1 MHGANTIVDPRVK
14 TSQERHSW
22 ETNKKKYI
30 NKSLSRIFRAINNDH
45 IGICTR
51 FEEMT
56 ANHRFELQSETK
68 DNHQQ
73 SRKLKKCPS

>member
-14 TSQERHSW
+14 TSQEGHSW
-22 ETNKKKYI
+22 ESNKKKYI
-30 NKSLSRIFRAINNDH
+30 NKSLSRIFRANNDN
-45 IGICTR
+45 ISICTR

-73 SRKLKKCPS
+73 SRKLKKCLS